1 MLHPKMAGGEFMG
14 FADIATLT
22 ALRLVHD
29 VVRIS
34 GAGFSGSFKKHCMD
48 LARKISLLTHLL
60 EEIRDSKNS
69 HNNGEMGS
77 SSSFNSCI
85 SDLTLAIQAAKKL
98 LFAANNFD
106 NSKISSVSIYIYMD
120 YCFFIYFCFMNLSF
134 RDCMNWISKWVFCI
148 FWLNCWNDVGS
159 CYFCWFD
166 WFLDLLSFGMGI
178 DFYRCRFDLLTVVLE
193 FLAIRNWKNGLIW
206 SEFCRVVMWFSV
218 RMNMHLAILLNL
230 GRRHNKLDN

>member
-22 ALRLVHD
+22 ALRLVND

-85 SDLTLAIQAAKKL
+85 SDLIQAAKKL

-120 YCFFIYFCFMNLSF
+120 YCFFIYFCYMNLSF
-134 RDCMNWISKWVFCI
+134 RDCMN
-148 FWLNCWNDVGS
+148 
-159 CYFCWFD
+159 
-166 WFLDLLSFGMGI
+166 
-178 DFYRCRFDLLTVVLE
+178 
-193 FLAIRNWKNGLIW
+193 
-206 SEFCRVVMWFSV
+206 
-218 RMNMHLAILLNL
+218 
-230 GRRHNKLDN
+230 